1 MAQSLVDSGAYPAI
15 CSEHCTAKT
24 IGCQIEFFPVQTVEE
39 GLFTTVLDLVATQL
53 RFMLYDA
60 TGLHCSSTQKY
71 VVSSQRRS
79 STPWHDRNLSAER
92 RGIVGGR
99 HKARCSSHLEYIT
112 NRCFPTVS
120 STASLR
126 IVKISLA

>member
-1 MAQSLVDSGAYPAI
+1 MARSLVDSGAYPAF

-24 IGCQIEFFPVQTVEE
+24 IGCQNEFFPVQTVE

-53 RFMLYDA
+53 RFMQYNA
-60 TGLHCSSTQKY
+60 TGLHCSSTQKS

-79 STPWHDRNLSAER
+79 STPWHDRDPSAER
-92 RGIVGGR
+92 RGIVVGR
-99 HKARCSSHLEYIT
+99 HEARCSSHLEHIT
-112 NRCFPTVS
+112 NRCFPTLS

-126 IVKISLA
+126 TVKISPA